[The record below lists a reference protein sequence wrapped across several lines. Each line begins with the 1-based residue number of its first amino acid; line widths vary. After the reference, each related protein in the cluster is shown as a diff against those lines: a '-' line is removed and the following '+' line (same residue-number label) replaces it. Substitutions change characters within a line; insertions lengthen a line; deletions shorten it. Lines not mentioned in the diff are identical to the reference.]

1 MEAEHPKVFVSYSWT
16 TPEHEEFVINLA
28 EDLVSSGVDVII
40 DKWCLRDGQDSYSFM
55 ESMVNDK
62 TISKVMII
70 SDKGYAEKANNRKG
84 GVGTETQIISPEI
97 YSSSEQ
103 TKFVVVVTE
112 KDENGHFYVPTF
124 YKGRLFIDM
133 TEPSKMTEG
142 VERILRWVFDKP
154 VFVKPE
160 LGKKP
165 AFLDESPEISL
176 GTTAFYN
183 RAMDAIRNG
192 KITAAGCYDE
202 YLSVLATN
210 LERIRFRIADHSEPD
225 EEFLKNIES
234 FIPARNEF
242 VNLVFLAAR
251 YNLGEDYFKR
261 LHKFFE
267 SGINYYYPQENVGTY
282 SNLDFDNYKFLIHEL
297 YLYSVA
303 ALLKNERFEEC
314 LNLFDGYYI
323 SRKIERGNDPLC
335 SYVDIRQY
343 VEIIQWRNDHRKLRR
358 LSLHADLLKD
368 RCHSVPISFDDINQA
383 DFVCY
388 LRSTIQATDYYSMWW
403 PTTLLYAR
411 GYFPFE
417 IFAKSKSKAYFSKIK
432 GLLAIETVDK
442 FKQHIHELEKS
453 DRLPK
458 WEFDRISPLRLSNAD
473 SIATAI

>member
-40 DKWCLRDGQDSYSFM
+40 DKWCLRDGHDSYSFM

-70 SDKGYAEKANNRKG
+70 SDRGYAEKANNRKG

-133 TEPSKMTEG
+133 TDPSKMTEG

-160 LGKKP
+160 LGKIP
-165 AFLDESPEISL
+165 AFLDESPDVSL

-210 LERIRFRIADHSEPD
+210 LERIRFRTADHSEPD
-225 EEFLKNIES
+225 EAFLKNIES

-251 YNLGEDYFKR
+251 YNLGDDYFKR

-267 SGINYYYPQENVGTY
+267 SGINY
-282 SNLDFDNYKFLIHEL
+282 
-297 YLYSVA
+297 
-303 ALLKNERFEEC
+303 
-314 LNLFDGYYI
+314 
-323 SRKIERGNDPLC
+323 
-335 SYVDIRQY
+335 
-343 VEIIQWRNDHRKLRR
+343 
-358 LSLHADLLKD
+358 
-368 RCHSVPISFDDINQA
+368 
-383 DFVCY
+383 
-388 LRSTIQATDYYSMWW
+388 
-403 PTTLLYAR
+403 
-411 GYFPFE
+411 
-417 IFAKSKSKAYFSKIK
+417 
-432 GLLAIETVDK
+432 
-442 FKQHIHELEKS
+442 
-453 DRLPK
+453 
-458 WEFDRISPLRLSNAD
+458 
-473 SIATAI
+473 

>member
-1 MEAEHPKVFVSYSWT
+1 MEANPPKVFVSYSWT
-16 TPEHEEFVINLA
+16 TPEHEDFVIKLA

-40 DKWCLRDGQDSYSFM
+40 DKWCLRDGQDSYAFM

-62 TISKVMII
+62 TISKVLII

-97 YSSSEQ
+97 YSSAEQ

-112 KDENGHFYVPTF
+112 KDDEGRFYVPNF

-133 TEPSKMTEG
+133 TDSSSMSEG
-142 VERILRWVFDKP
+142 VERILRWIFDRP

-165 AFLDESPEISL
+165 AFLDEPSEVSL
-176 GTTAFYN
+176 GTTAYYT

-202 YLSVLATN
+202 YLTVLANN
-210 LERIRFRIADHSEPD
+210 LERIRFRTAEHDEPD
-225 EEFLKNIES
+225 EAFLKNIES

-242 VNLVFLAAR
+242 INLTYLAAR
-251 YNLGEDYFKR
+251 YNTGMDYSKS

-267 SGINYYYPQENVGTY
+267 AALSYYYPQENVGAY
-282 SNLDFDNYKFLIHEL
+282 HNYDFDNYKFLIHEL
-297 YLYSVA
+297 YLYSIA
-303 ALLKNERFEEC
+303 ALLKNERFNEC
-314 LNLFDGYYI
+314 LDLFSGFYI
-323 SRKIERGNDPLC
+323 SRKIERGNDPL
-335 SYVDIRQY
+335 SSFIDIRAY
-343 VEIIQWRNDHRKLRR
+343 VEILQWRNEHKKLRR
-358 LSLHADLLKD
+358 LSLHADLLKE
-368 RCHSVPISFDDINQA
+368 RCHSVPITFTDINQA

-388 LRSTIQATDYYSMWW
+388 LRSVIQSADYYYMWW
-403 PTTLLYAR
+403 PTTLPYVR

-417 IFAKSKSKAYFSKIK
+417 IFAKSKSKGYFSKIK
-432 GLLAIETVDK
+432 GLIAIEDADK
-442 FKQHIHELEKS
+442 FKQNMHKLEES

-458 WEFDRISPLRLSNAD
+458 WEFDRISPVSLSNAD
-473 SIATAI
+473 GIATIE